1 MSKRSAEDDLSGN
14 GSTSHTAIKTNKDS
28 LPTTTNGKEEEPDNM
43 DIGEFEDPYG
53 DEFESDEEIIE
64 LDDNNDEEDDDE
76 LHGFDTDDNDDR
88 HSAFLD
94 DDDDDGVS
102 ENSDAAYPPD
112 IE

>member
-1 MSKRSAEDDLSGN
+1 M
-14 GSTSHTAIKTNKDS
+14 I
-28 LPTTTNGKEEEPDNM
+28 
-43 DIGEFEDPYG
+43 
-53 DEFESDEEIIE
+53 
-64 LDDNNDEEDDDE
+64 EDDDE

-94 DDDDDGVS
+94 DDDDGVS